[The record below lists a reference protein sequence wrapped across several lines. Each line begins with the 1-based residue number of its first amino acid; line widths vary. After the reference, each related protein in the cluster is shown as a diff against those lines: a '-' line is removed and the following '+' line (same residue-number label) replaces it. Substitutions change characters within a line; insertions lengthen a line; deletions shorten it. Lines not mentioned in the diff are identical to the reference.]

1 MSLWNS
7 REESWEVELY
17 LLSRQR
23 IRERIQSS
31 NSENHLFLVMK
42 GTSTIDL
49 KCLVMD
55 KVTSQVQGKGLDPK
69 FQFMISKTKV
79 MRNNTL
85 IISSFRD

>member
-1 MSLWNS
+1 M
-7 REESWEVELY
+7 EFY

-31 NSENHLFLVMK
+31 NSENPLFLVMR

-55 KVTSQVQGKGLDPK
+55 KVTSQVQGKGLGLK
-69 FQFMISKTKV
+69 FQFTISKTKV

-85 IISSFRD
+85 IISSFQD